1 MDKTPARVVYKV
13 KFRSTMGVSVGRSTL
28 KLPIFLR
35 AVAAGST
42 SSSLLPATYML
53 PFSANM
59 TDVGWYR
66 PPTTGIF
73 PA

>member
-1 MDKTPARVVYKV
+1 MCYLLQIVVYKL
-13 KFRSTMGVSVGRSTL
+13 KFRSTMGGSVGTSTL

-35 AVAAGST
+35 AAAAGPT
-42 SSSLLPATYML
+42 SSSLLLATYML

-66 PPTTGIF
+66 PPAIGIF